1 MAPVQR
7 SLSSTMLK
15 PNSLPFS
22 DNTLTWAVTLSRS
35 PEVPADSSVILLIQY
50 QRLLECVFDL
60 YREVRKAK
68 DWSRIAMHAKRKAA
82 MLESWWMG
90 VPIHLHLTRMNSLLV
105 VASHSLTDNRSLR

>member
-1 MAPVQR
+1 MRTAHS
-7 SLSSTMLK
+7 SLSSTMLR
-15 PNSLPFS
+15 PNTLPFS
-22 DNTLTWAVTLSRS
+22 DITLAWAATLARS
-35 PEVPADSSVILLIQY
+35 PEVPTDPSIALFIQY